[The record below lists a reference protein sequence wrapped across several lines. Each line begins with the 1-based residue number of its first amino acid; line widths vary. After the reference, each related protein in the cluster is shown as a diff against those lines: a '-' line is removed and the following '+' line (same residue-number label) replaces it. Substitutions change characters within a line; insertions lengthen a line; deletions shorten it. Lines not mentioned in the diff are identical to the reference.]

1 MHLFKFNGFTAK
13 ANLAINCA
21 IEEAS
26 ALGHTYIGS
35 EHLLLGLLVEGSGIA
50 YAVLQKYEVTAQRLR
65 ELLIKAV
72 GRGMRSVLS
81 PADITPRC
89 RRILELSLIQSRM
102 NGVALAG
109 TEQIL
114 ANLLKEPES
123 YGVRFLRQMSVD
135 PEQLA
140 RQIGEFSQ
148 GAGAELIGAK
158 RLPPRGRTGQ
168 RTPLVDKYSRD
179 LTEMARQGKLDPVIG
194 RDKEVERVLQ
204 ILTRRTKNNPCLI
217 GEAGVGKT
225 AVAEAIAQRIA
236 DQEVPEKLR
245 GKRLVE
251 LNLTNLVAG
260 TKYRGDFEERI
271 KNTIEEVVSAGNII
285 VFIDELHTIIG
296 TGAAEGAV
304 DAANILKPQLAR
316 GELQLIGATTVE
328 EYRKFIEKDSALER
342 RFQSVLVEEPSE
354 ETCIAILK
362 GLRERYESYHELHIT
377 DGAIEAAVRLSVRY
391 LPDRKLPDK
400 AIALI
405 DEAGARLRMHQ
416 METAGGIQELEEKL
430 ESLQEEKP
438 AALVAQDFAFA
449 AQLRERE
456 NGLLLQLQEA
466 ETREDWEEEPPALP
480 VLDTPEVAQLVS
492 DITGIDV
499 TRLTQAQSER
509 LLHLEEDLH
518 RQIIGQDQ
526 AVHAVASA
534 IRRSR
539 VGLQDPGRP
548 LGSFLFL
555 GPTGVG
561 KTELSKALA
570 RCLFGD
576 PRALIRL
583 DMSEYM
589 ERHAVSKLVGAPP
602 GYVGYEEG
610 GQLTERV
617 RRRPY
622 SVLLLDE
629 IEKAHPDFFNLLLQ
643 ILEDGVLTDAQGR
656 KVSFQNTIIIMT
668 SNIGARQ
675 ICEQGQLGFS
685 PGGEGEAQQERIQ
698 KTVLSELKR
707 CFKPEFLNRVDEVIV
722 FQKLTRAQVRRI
734 AENMLEA
741 LRARLERMSIRI
753 CFDASAAE
761 QLSNDGF
768 DPLYGARPLRR
779 AIQSRIED
787 RLADELLQGTV
798 KPGDTITC
806 AWKNDQFIFQ

>member
-1 MHLFKFNGFTAK
+1 MFKFNGFTAK

-50 YAVLQKYEVTAQRLR
+50 YAVLQKYDVTAERLR
-65 ELLIKAV
+65 ELLVKTV
-72 GRGMRSVLS
+72 GKGVRSVLS
-81 PADITPRC
+81 PSDITPRC

-102 NGVALAG
+102 NGISLAG

-114 ANLLKEPES
+114 SNLLKEQES

-148 GAGAELIGAK
+148 GTGAELIGTK
-158 RLPPRGRTGQ
+158 KVPSRGRYPQ
-168 RTPLVDKYSRD
+168 RTPLVDRYSRD

-194 RDKEVERVLQ
+194 RDREVERVLQ

-251 LNLTNLVAG
+251 LNLTNMVAG

-271 KNTIEEVVSAGNII
+271 KNTIEEVISAGNII

-316 GELQLIGATTVE
+316 GEFQLIGATTVE

-377 DGAIEAAVRLSVRY
+377 DGALEAAVRLSVRY
-391 LPDRKLPDK
+391 LTDRKLPDK
-400 AIALI
+400 AIDLI
-405 DEAGARLRMHQ
+405 DEAGARLRMRQ
-416 METAGGIQELEEKL
+416 TESSEALRDLEEKL
-430 ESLQEEKP
+430 ESLKEEKTT
-438 AALVAQDFAFA
+438 AIVAQDFAFA
-449 AQLRERE
+449 AQIRERE
-456 NGLLLQLQEA
+456 NGLLVQLKTA
-466 ETREDWEEEPPALP
+466 REEWEEGAPALP
-480 VLDTPEVAQLVS
+480 VLDAEEIAQLVS

-499 TRLTQAQSER
+499 TRLTEAQSER

-518 RQIIGQDQ
+518 RQIVGQDQ
-526 AVHAVASA
+526 AVHAVAAA

-539 VGLQDPGRP
+539 VGLQDPNRP

-570 RCLFGD
+570 HCLFGD
-576 PRALIRL
+576 PHALIRL

-589 ERHAVSKLVGAPP
+589 ERHAVAKLVGAPP

-610 GQLTERV
+610 GQLTEQV

-622 SVLLLDE
+622 AVLLLDE

-643 ILEDGVLTDAQGR
+643 VLEDGALTDSQGR
-656 KVSFQNTIIIMT
+656 RVSFQNTIIIMT

-685 PGGEGEAQQERIQ
+685 ADTEGEAQQERIR

-707 CFKPEFLNRVDEVIV
+707 CFKPELLNRIDEMIV
-722 FQKLTRAQVRRI
+722 FQKLSRPEVRKI
-734 AENMLEA
+734 AENMLES
-741 LRARLERMSIRI
+741 LKTRLEGLSIEISFDESATERI
-753 CFDASAAE
+753 S
-761 QLSNDGF
+761 SDGF

-798 KPGDTITC
+798 KPGDKITC
-806 AWKNDQFIFQ
+806 AWKNDQFVFQ